1 MTDNMDNAE
10 FTAGVWTEV
19 ECTEECYNQF
29 VQEPIFDEDHAQF
42 FLCREDGTRK
52 PVRMSTVVFRQYG
65 SEDWEDDI
73 MYGCVEAQAL
83 GDGQEE
89 PIPVKIYNLGTP
101 ADELVKVIKQDANG
115 TLFTVNYDDGNIEVP
130 AAQKTD
136 EGFLITHEQ
145 VVIGDPIEITFN
157 PTNGKAFTMH
167 IEVPNIGLTIRDGE
181 GKAVTGNLELSFE
194 DVMTYTYSFKGNEN
208 DDRFLISFNNDKKI
222 YLYIQSDSHTLSI
235 RNKKDKMAK
244 VGETASEGKLA
255 LLLEGIPNAVIKH
268 GNERWRIKVE
278 G

>member
-1 MTDNMDNAE
+1 
-10 FTAGVWTEV
+10 
-19 ECTEECYNQF
+19 
-29 VQEPIFDEDHAQF
+29 
-42 FLCREDGTRK
+42 
-52 PVRMSTVVFRQYG
+52 
-65 SEDWEDDI
+65 
-73 MYGCVEAQAL
+73 
-83 GDGQEE
+83 
-89 PIPVKIYNLGTP
+89 
-101 ADELVKVIKQDANG
+101 
-115 TLFTVNYDDGNIEVP
+115 
-130 AAQKTD
+130 
-136 EGFLITHEQ
+136 
-145 VVIGDPIEITFN
+145 
-157 PTNGKAFTMH
+157 
-167 IEVPNIGLTIRDGE
+167 LTIRDGE